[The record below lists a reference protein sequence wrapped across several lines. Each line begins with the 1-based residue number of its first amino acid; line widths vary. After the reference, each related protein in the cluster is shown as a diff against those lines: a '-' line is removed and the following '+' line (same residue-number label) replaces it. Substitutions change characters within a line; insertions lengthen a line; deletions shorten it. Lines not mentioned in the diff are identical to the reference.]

1 VLNKGFSIMS
11 DIKYSTQKQESAR
24 HLTGAEI
31 DPSLANMKSIAS
43 IDQAM
48 EEVKLSPAEVQDDE
62 IIKAKVFEFA
72 RALLNVELCTDI
84 EMTPSQ
90 KTDLVKRWWNQN
102 NIPRQLDEE
111 MEQEICNAVLKAE
124 LPIFNSP
131 LSHCRALAEKQI
143 AEQYGSTLDSTKKNR
158 QLLKLTLFELQTLTG
173 PKPFYSSASKLEE
186 SLGLYSAKHWWELLN
201 RLEVDEVIKK
211 IRNGKLKGRKA
222 SEFIILHHPCWEQ
235 DEAAKAEY
243 KKLKQSVSI
252 KNRVLKSVKKRQEM
266 RLILDTHLDLKEIY
280 RGSPSGPLANVPPI
294 L

>member
-1 VLNKGFSIMS
+1 MT
-11 DIKYSTQKQESAR
+11 DIKYSTQKQEGAR

-90 KTDLVKRWWNQN
+90 KIDLVKKWWNQN
-102 NIPRQLDEE
+102 IIPRQLDEE
-111 MEQEICNAVLKAE
+111 MQQEICNAVLKAE

-131 LSHCRALAEKQI
+131 LSHCRALAERQI
-143 AEQYGSTLDSTKKNR
+143 AKLYGHHLNSTKKNR
-158 QLLKLTLFELQTLTG
+158 ELLQRTLFELQTLTG
-173 PKPFYSSASKLEE
+173 PKPFYASASKLEE

-201 RLEVDEVIKK
+201 RLEVEEFIKK

-266 RLILDTHLDLKEIY
+266 GLILNTDLDFKEIF